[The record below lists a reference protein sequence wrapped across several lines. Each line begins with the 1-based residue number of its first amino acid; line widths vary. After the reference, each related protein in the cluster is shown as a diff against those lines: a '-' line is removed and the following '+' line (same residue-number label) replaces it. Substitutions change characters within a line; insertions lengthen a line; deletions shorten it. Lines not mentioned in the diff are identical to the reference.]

1 MMAAQEQTLVKTAQ
15 AEISLGHMFAIAA
28 PMVVSQASETL
39 MLFFNRW
46 VVSFLGADF
55 IPASMSGGL
64 SSFVF
69 TSFFTGITGYV
80 NALVAQYH
88 GARRE
93 DRCVQVVSQGFWL
106 TLGFYPVLLL
116 LIPAGHRLFEL
127 AGHSAH
133 QVTLEFSYYRILMF
147 GSLIFMVQSVLVGY
161 FVGLGK
167 TRVVMIANL
176 LGILVNLPLNWCL
189 VFGKLGFPR
198 LGIEG
203 AALGTLGGSLFIA
216 TVLFV
221 SYVKSSGYRARAGGR
236 SWIPRRDLLGK
247 LLRYGLPAGAEM
259 FINVFAF
266 NVFVQLM
273 QSYDEH
279 VAAAITITFNYD
291 LVSFIPMLGVG
302 AATTALVGHR
312 MGAGDPEGAR
322 KVAFLGLRLALGY
335 GALVVLAFVM
345 GAPALVRFFAGGF
358 TAEDQSI
365 LPIAQT
371 LLRLAALYILAD
383 AANVVFSGALRGAG
397 DTRWVM
403 VVSGILH
410 WTMAMGAFL
419 FIRVLVLPPVVVWL
433 FFIVF
438 VFSMCLSMFLRHR
451 KGKWENIRLVESV
464 AAPG

>member
-1 MMAAQEQTLVKTAQ
+1 
-15 AEISLGHMFAIAA
+15 MFAIAA

-46 VVSFLGADF
+46 VVSFLGADY

-88 GARRE
+88 GAHRE

-106 TLGFYPVLLL
+106 TLAFYPLLLL
-116 LIPAGHRLFEL
+116 LIPAGHRLFQL
-127 AGHSAH
+127 AGHSEH
-133 QVTLEFSYYRILMF
+133 QVVLEFSYYRILMF
-147 GSLIFMVQSVLVGY
+147 GSLLFMVQSVLVGY

-203 AALGTLGGSLFIA
+203 AALGTLGGSLFIVM
-216 TVLFV
+216 VLLV
-221 SYVKSSGYRARAGGR
+221 SYLRSPGYRARMDATAGAR
-236 SWIPRRDLLGK
+236 AAARAWAPRGDLLGK

-259 FINVFAF
+259 FINIFAF

-273 QSYDEH
+273 QSYSEQ
-279 VAAAITITFNYD
+279 VATAVTITFNYD

-312 MGAGDPEGAR
+312 MGAGDPAGAR
-322 KVAFLGLRLALGY
+322 RVAFLGLRVAWGY
-335 GALVVLAFVM
+335 GLAIVLVFVL
-345 GAPALVRFFAGGF
+345 GAPVLVRFFAGGF
-358 TAEDQSI
+358 TAHDQSI
-365 LPIAQT
+365 LPLAQT
-371 LLRLAALYILAD
+371 LLRLAAVYVLAD

-410 WTMAMGAFL
+410 WIMAIGAFL
-419 FIRVLVLPPVVVWL
+419 FIKVHVLPPVAVWL
-433 FFIVF
+433 FFIAF
-438 VFSMCLSMFLRHR
+438 VFSMCLAMFLRHR
-451 KGKWENIRLVESV
+451 RGRWQSIRLVETV

>member
-1 MMAAQEQTLVKTAQ
+1 MRKPA
-15 AEISLGHMFAIAA
+15 AEITLGHMFAIAA

-46 VVSFLGADF
+46 VVSFLGADY

-69 TSFFTGITGYV
+69 TAFFAGITGYV

-93 DRCVQVVSQGFWL
+93 DRCIQVASQGFWL
-106 TLGFYPVLLL
+106 TLGFYPLLLL
-116 LIPAGHRLFEL
+116 LIPAGHRLFVL
-127 AGHSAH
+127 AGHSPH
-133 QVTLEFSYYRILMF
+133 QVALEFSYYRILML
-147 GSLIFMVQSVLVGY
+147 GSLIFLVQSVLVGY
-161 FVGLGK
+161 FVGLGR

-203 AALGTLGGSLFIA
+203 AALGTLGGSLFIVV
-216 TVLFV
+216 VLFL
-221 SYVKSSGYRARAGGR
+221 SYLRSSGYRSRAGVR
-236 SWIPRRDLLGK
+236 AWAPRGDLLGK

-266 NVFVQLM
+266 NVFIQLM
-273 QSYDEH
+273 QSYNER
-279 VAAAITITFNYD
+279 VATAVTITFNYD

-312 MGAGDPEGAR
+312 MGAGDPRGAR
-322 KVAFLGLRLALGY
+322 KVAFLGLRLAWGY
-335 GALVVLAFVM
+335 GALIVLAFVL
-345 GAPALVRFFAGGF
+345 GAPFLVRFFAGGF

-365 LPIAQT
+365 LPLAQT
-371 LLRLAALYILAD
+371 LLRLAALYTLAD

-403 VVSGILH
+403 IVSGILH
-410 WTMAMGAFL
+410 WIMAAAAFV
-419 FIRVLVLPPVVVWL
+419 FIKVLVLPPVTVWL
-433 FFIVF
+433 FFIAF
-438 VFSMCLSMFLRHR
+438 IFSLCLSMFVRHR
-451 KGKWENIRLVESV
+451 RGKWENIRLVETV

>member
-1 MMAAQEQTLVKTAQ
+1 MKNAR
-15 AEISLGHMFAIAA
+15 AEITLGHMFAIAA

-46 VVSFLGADF
+46 VVSFLGADY

-69 TSFFTGITGYV
+69 TAFFTGITGYV

-93 DRCVQVVSQGFWL
+93 ERCVQVASQGFWL
-106 TLGFYPVLLL
+106 SLGFYPLLLL
-116 LIPAGHRLFEL
+116 LIPVGHRLFL
-127 AGHSAH
+127 WAGHSPI
-133 QVTLEFSYYRILMF
+133 QVALEFSYYRILML
-147 GSLIFMVQSVLVGY
+147 GSIIFMGQSVLVGY
-161 FVGLGK
+161 FVGLGR
-167 TRVVMIANL
+167 TRVVMVANL

-203 AALGTLGGSLFIA
+203 AALGTLGGSLFIL
-216 TVLFV
+216 TVLLV
-221 SYVKSSGYRARAGGR
+221 SYLRSPGYRARSGGR
-236 SWIPRRDLLGK
+236 SWAPRGDLLRK
-247 LLRYGLPAGAEM
+247 LLKYGLPAGAEL

-273 QSYDEH
+273 QSYSEQ
-279 VAAAITITFNYD
+279 VATAVTITLNYD

-312 MGAGDPEGAR
+312 MGAGDPTGAR
-322 KVAFLGLRLALGY
+322 KVAFLGLRLAWAY
-335 GALVVLAFVM
+335 GALIAAVFVV
-345 GAPALVRFFAGGF
+345 GAPFLVRFFAGGF
-358 TAEDQSI
+358 TAQDQSI

-371 LLRLAALYILAD
+371 LLRLAALYTLAD

-410 WTMAMGAFL
+410 WTMAAGAFL
-419 FIRVLVLPPVVVWL
+419 FIRVLVLPPVMVWL
-433 FFIVF
+433 FFIAF

-451 KGKWENIRLVESV
+451 GGKWENIRLVESM
-464 AAPG
+464 AATG